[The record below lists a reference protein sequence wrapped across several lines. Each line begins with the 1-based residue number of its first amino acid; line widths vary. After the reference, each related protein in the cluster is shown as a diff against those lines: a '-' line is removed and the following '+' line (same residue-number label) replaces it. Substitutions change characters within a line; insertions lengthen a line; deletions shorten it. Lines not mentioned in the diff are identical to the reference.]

1 MNSKNSAFCISHS
14 AFNKTA
20 PTGNWRG
27 VFFDGPE
34 SGQDREGEEIPVWLV
49 YVGDEDAEPVDTVY
63 TCHNFAAAEK
73 LAQAIARDRQLE
85 LMHEATT
92 A

>member
-1 MNSKNSAFCISHS
+1 MNSKYSQLSTLNSQLSE
-14 AFNKTA
+14 TA
-20 PTGNWRG
+20 PTGKWRG

-73 LAQAIARDRQLE
+73 LAQAIARDRQLQ
-85 LMHEATT
+85 LIHEATT